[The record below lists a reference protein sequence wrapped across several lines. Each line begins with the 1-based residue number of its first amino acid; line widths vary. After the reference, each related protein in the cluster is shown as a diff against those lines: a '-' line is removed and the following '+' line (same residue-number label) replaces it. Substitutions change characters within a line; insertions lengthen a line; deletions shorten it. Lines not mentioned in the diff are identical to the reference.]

1 MYWLPGEGRFISPN
15 NPKWVKL
22 LQYTCKPFAAQ
33 CYIAYWLK
41 ITAADVWRERNYLLL
56 ERPRKKVCPQLPWN
70 VTKQAAQMKKSA
82 ILCASFFLLS
92 LPGRDIILA
101 QSVLTNQLYL
111 LLNKFVTQSWFGI
124 TSEIFCVS
132 VILQMSLLSMWE
144 CSYQLMNDLMEML
157 PIPKTIHIKVI

>member
-1 MYWLPGEGRFISPN
+1 MSQTSPVHLQTICSTMLHSILIENRCSWRLKRKELSFIG
-15 NPKWVKL
+15 KT
-22 LQYTCKPFAAQ
+22 Q
-33 CYIAYWLK
+33 
-41 ITAADVWRERNYLLL
+41 
-56 ERPRKKVCPQLPWN
+56 KKVCPQLPWN
-70 VTKQAAQMKKSA
+70 VTKQAAQLKKSA

-92 LPGRDIILA
+92 LPGSDIILA

-124 TSEIFCVS
+124 TSEIFCLS

-144 CSYQLMNDLMEML
+144 CSYQLMNDLMEMP